1 MKVTLIDCTGSGT
14 ENPEGYAADMLIFA
28 KSTRLTMSPGLL
40 SEIQAWPWEKKLKEL
55 EYIANTIPA
64 SHEFLHYTF
73 LIEGVSRAFTHQLVR
88 SRQFSY
94 AQQTMRVL
102 DVSDGPGWTYSIG
115 PSVSG
120 PKDPNQTVASLRQA
134 LYKEIMQDISK
145 AYKELLDAGASI
157 EDARGVLPTNIQTN
171 IMMKGNLR
179 NFCELVKKRSSSR
192 TQGEYRD
199 VLEQIKYQMM
209 LIHPFTRLFIERNFD
224 LAANE
229 LDEMLRKH
237 VQDAPVR
244 TQMIKLMDQM
254 RGQS

>member
-1 MKVTLIDCTGSGT
+1 
-14 ENPEGYAADMLIFA
+14 
-28 KSTRLTMSPGLL
+28 
-40 SEIQAWPWEKKLKEL
+40 
-55 EYIANTIPA
+55 
-64 SHEFLHYTF
+64 
-73 LIEGVSRAFTHQLVR
+73 
-88 SRQFSY
+88 
-94 AQQTMRVL
+94 MRIL
-102 DVSDGPGWTYSIG
+102 DVSQGPGWDYASG

-120 PKDPNQTVASLRQA
+120 AADPNRTAADLRA
-134 LYKEIMQDISK
+134 AIYRETMEDISA
-145 AYKELLDAGASI
+145 AYKKLLDAGASI
-157 EDARGVLPTNIQTN
+157 EDARGVLPTNILTN